1 MQVTLFKALKSIKV
15 GDDQATAV
23 VEQLEEFMAL
33 KIKEANAALE
43 AQNKALESKI
53 DGLKTQLTILNIM
66 LGVISLA
73 SLAGPILAK
82 LIK

>member
-1 MQVTLFKALKSIKV
+1 MQVTLFNALKSIKV

-53 DGLKTQLTILNIM
+53 EQQQQREKVGRV
-66 LGVISLA
+66 VIVM
-73 SLAGPILAK
+73 
-82 LIK
+82 